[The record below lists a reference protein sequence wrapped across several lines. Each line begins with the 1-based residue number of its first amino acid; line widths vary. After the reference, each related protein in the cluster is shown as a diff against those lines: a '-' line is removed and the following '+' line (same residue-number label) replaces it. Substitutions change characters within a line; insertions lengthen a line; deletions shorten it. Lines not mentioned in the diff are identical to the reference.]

1 MATHSRWS
9 EPIEAMLQAHPA
21 PSCDVLIVGSGYGGS
36 FAARELA
43 GPGVETWVVERG
55 KEYALGDFPEDIG
68 HLPGHLRMQRG
79 ASGKSLGNAQ
89 ALLQVQ
95 NFDDV
100 AVLTGS
106 GLGGGSLVNAGVAF
120 KPAASAFG
128 HARWPS
134 VYRPGG
140 ARHGALVQ
148 TLDEVVSALEAA
160 PLERAAELPKFQA
173 LSRLASALQA
183 GGAQPVDLTISS
195 TKRTNAHGVEM
206 EACVRCGN
214 CFTGCNI
221 GAKGSL
227 ATNLIPAAHSRGA
240 RFLVGG
246 HALRVEPLAAS
257 AHSANGR
264 GLRWRVH
271 FRCATGGRNTAPAE
285 FTIDAHTVIV
295 SAGSLGSTE
304 LLLRS
309 TGLPHSGTLG
319 SAFSTNGDVVA
330 MGWRQRQSVN
340 AVSAPEAGSTAPSR
354 DVGPTICATLRVP
367 LEVDGVPQEI
377 LVQDGAI
384 PSALAQA
391 TNTLGHT
398 LATLH
403 RYVGDADARFPGTD
417 DPLALPPGAA
427 RHTQLLLAM
436 GQDASNGRISL
447 RPPSGTSPVDPE
459 ALELDVR
466 WPSHGKTATAGR
478 AAYYQAVHRALHQAH
493 AAGGFDG
500 GDYLPNPLWHP
511 APDGFSDI
519 IAGGQREKSVTVH
532 PLGGCPMGDDG
543 AQGVVDW
550 RGAVFK
556 GPGREVHAGLHVL
569 DGAIV
574 PRALGVNPFVTI
586 SALSMLAARD
596 IARELALPELGS
608 AAPVAAKPAPRPQPR
623 VAQATRAGSDGVV
636 VFRIHEHLLGGTEQ
650 GHFPDWARQL
660 LSRHDPALPPGAA
673 MQPRAFI
680 AAVEVAVD
688 LQQWLA
694 NPSTRWDAS
703 MAIYANPL
711 PGWPAIHSEALKGE
725 PLLRGPGQVS
735 LLALDQAGF
744 ARRVWRW
751 LLAFGTYLKRR
762 PGGIRQY
769 FTADWRKKIMAF
781 IRAGWL
787 HTHYR
792 TLDYRFTLTPHA
804 STAGEALEIAV
815 TGRKLLAYRHGT
827 RTLWEALTMLDLEL
841 RHKDSAPW
849 KIALRVDLADLVSRL
864 RLQIREASSTP
875 ASIVALASFASVWLR
890 AVMQTHFWSLRG
902 LDYGKYQRPALPAH
916 PSMKTAEGIEVWPE
930 TEVLKAARRHG
941 AQEQIDLQLT
951 VYRPPRSARHVLFIH
966 GLAHGSGVY
975 ATDTVDTNMAGH
987 FLREGY
993 TVWLL
998 DNRMSNRL
1006 GYARDAHTMDDIAH
1020 NDIPAAIDRVH
1031 AQAGNQAIDVF
1042 AHCVGAGAFAMAAL
1056 QARFDTTKVRG
1067 AIIHAVHP
1075 WVVPSVSNRFSGAL
1089 AALYRNLLTGDERI
1103 DPLPPANPGPA
1114 DELLDRFAATLAWS
1128 DEERSLHE
1136 AHRESP
1142 GAGCAIC
1149 NRMTAF
1155 YGREWVHGNL
1165 DPRTHERL
1173 GELVGVAGVEV
1184 FRQLYFIVLR
1194 ERLTNREGENTYLL
1208 EDNFLRNWHFP
1219 TLFVHGLDNQV
1230 FDPRGAARTWNRLR
1244 RVFAHRPGRVVRTFI
1259 REGYGHM
1266 DFLFGKNAHR
1276 DIYPHLTRFFGN
1288 PAAFEDISDG
1298 CHIDPDLPCPDGQS
1312 SDTDLADRDFIAP
1325 IRPLTGPML
1334 QAEWHGQGATR
1345 RRRLVIWVEQYFDT
1359 TSTPIPPEVR
1369 IGGEVCHAAR
1379 VTAFPGVLEESTAP
1393 AAPATGQGY
1402 YWTCVLE
1409 ESDSLR
1415 FAGLPPISLTLRCL
1429 PQESGT
1435 ARAVEPESQPGA
1447 AAPIPAPNASQPVV
1461 LDLAALPWWQHWTT
1475 EGQARTST
1483 SFLASSCRWPG
1494 MAFERRAIDALAGD
1508 MEQHVTHAT
1517 APVQAL
1523 LLLGDQI
1530 YADATAN
1537 IAETTERDERGAQRY
1552 RESWGSTA
1560 TRQLFS
1566 RLPVWLVVDDHEF
1579 DDNLDGA
1586 DHAAADSLRGQRFF
1600 HGFLAATAYQSR
1612 FHRPER
1618 PRLSRPSMGPQ
1629 GWKVEHGLWHAFEVG
1644 GIPAFAADTRTERT
1658 SRTLRNWRDV
1668 TIMGEEQMCAIEGW
1682 LQAHPKGPKLLCSGS
1697 VFALPENRFV
1707 AEPTT
1712 CVAADNWLGY
1722 PASWRRLVRFIVRN
1736 EIEGL
1741 IFVAGD
1747 YHLSALVEIELSSQ
1761 GKSVTALNLVCSA
1774 WNASLPFANAQ
1785 PSDFTFDQPVRAP
1798 GSDADVAMVSTAR
1811 FASDALRQFSKITVS
1826 QDPADGGKAMVAMD
1840 VYEPGN
1846 TLAKELR
1853 APLAVGSRTPGALH
1867 VQAVEP
1873 AAVSPLAPR
1882 RAEAG

>member
-1 MATHSRWS
+1 MATHFRWS
-9 EPIEAMLQAHPA
+9 ESIEALLQSNHA
-21 PSCDVLIVGSGYGGS
+21 PSCDVLILGSGYGGS

-55 KEYALGDFPEDIG
+55 KEYALGEFPEDIG

-79 ASGKSLGNAQ
+79 ASGKALGNAQ
-89 ALLQVQ
+89 ALLNVQ
-95 NFDDV
+95 NFDEV

-106 GLGGGSLVNAGVAF
+106 GLGGGSLINAGVAF
-120 KPAASAFG
+120 KPATKTFDQE
-128 HARWPS
+128 HWPS
-134 VYRPGG
+134 VYRQGG
-140 ARHGALVQ
+140 ARRTALMHA
-148 TLDEVVSALEAA
+148 LDEVVSALEAA
-160 PLERAAELPKFQA
+160 PLEHAAELPKFQA
-173 LSRLASALQA
+173 LSRLAGPLRAD
-183 GGAQPVDLTISS
+183 GPQPVDLTISG
-195 TKRTNAHGVEM
+195 TQRTNAHGVEM
-206 EACVRCGN
+206 QACVRCGN
-214 CFTGCNI
+214 CFTGCNV

-227 ATNLIPAAHSRGA
+227 ATNLIPAAHGRGA
-240 RFLVGG
+240 RFFVGG
-246 HALRVEPLAAS
+246 HALRVEPLDTPAQS
-257 AHSANGR
+257 TNGR
-264 GLRWRVH
+264 SLRWRVH
-271 FRCATGGRNTAPAE
+271 FRCSAGSRNASPPE

-309 TGLPHSGTLG
+309 FKLQRSGTLG

-330 MGWRQRQSVN
+330 MGWRQSRAVN
-340 AVSAPEAGSTAPSR
+340 AVSAPEAGSKGPSR
-354 DVGPTICATLRVP
+354 DVGPTISATLRVP
-367 LEVDGVPQEI
+367 LEVDGVQQEI

-391 TNTLGHT
+391 TSTLGQT

-403 RYVGDADARFPGTD
+403 RYVHGANARFPGTD
-417 DPLALPPGAA
+417 DPLALPHGAA
-427 RHTQLLLAM
+427 RHAQLLLAM

-447 RPPSGTSPVDPE
+447 RAPTGTSISNGPVDPDT
-459 ALELDVR
+459 LELDVR
-466 WPSHGKTATAGR
+466 WPHSGSTATAGH
-478 AAYYQAVHRALHQAH
+478 AAYYQAVHRAFNKAH

-519 IAGGQREKSVTVH
+519 IAGGQPEKSVTVH

-550 RGAVFK
+550 RGGVFK

-574 PRALGVNPFVTI
+574 PHALGVNPFVTI
-586 SALSMLAARD
+586 SALSLLAARD
-596 IARELALPELGS
+596 IASELAQPDLGS
-608 AAPVAAKPAPRPQPR
+608 AAPAAAKPAPGPQPQPR
-623 VAQATRAGSDGVV
+623 LADATRTGSDGVV
-636 VFRIHEHLLGGTEQ
+636 RFRIHEHLLGGTGQ
-650 GHFPDWARQL
+650 GKLPDWARQL
-660 LSRHDPALPPGAA
+660 LSRHDPALSPEAA

-688 LQQWLA
+688 LQRWLA
-694 NPSTRWDAS
+694 DPSTRWPAS
-703 MAIYANPL
+703 LAIYANPI
-711 PGWPAIHSEALKGE
+711 PGWPSIHSDALKGE
-725 PLLRGPGQVS
+725 PLLRGSGQVS
-735 LLALDQAGF
+735 LLALDRTSVLG
-744 ARRVWRW
+744 RVWR
-751 LLAFGTYLKRR
+751 LALAGAAYSKRR
-762 PGGIRQY
+762 PGGLLRY
-769 FTADWRKKIMAF
+769 FTFSGLKQLPALA
-781 IRAGWL
+781 RAGWL
-787 HTHYR
+787 HTDYR
-792 TLDYRFTLTPHA
+792 TLEYRFSLAPQGSA
-804 STAGEALEIAV
+804 AGEAMEIAAQ
-815 TGRKLLAYRHGT
+815 GGKLLAYRNGA
-827 RTLWEALTMLDLEL
+827 RTLWEALTMLDIEL

-864 RLQIREASSTP
+864 RLQIGEASSTP
-875 ASIVALASFASVWLR
+875 ASIVALASFASLWLR

-902 LDYGKYQRPALPAH
+902 LEYAKYQRPALPPH
-916 PSMKTAEGIEVWPE
+916 PPLKTADGIEVWPE
-930 TEVLKAARRHG
+930 TEVLKATRRNRVK
-941 AQEQIDLQLT
+941 EQIDLQLT
-951 VYRPPRSARHVLFIH
+951 VYRAPRVARHILFIH

-987 FLREGY
+987 FVREGY

-1006 GYARDAHTMDDIAH
+1006 GYARDAHTMDDIACY
-1020 NDIPAAIDRVH
+1020 DIPAAIDRVY

-1056 QARFDTTKVRG
+1056 QARFDTAKVRA

-1089 AALYRNLLTGDERI
+1089 AALYRNLLTGRELI
-1103 DPLPPANPGPA
+1103 DPLPPAKPGAA

-1136 AHRESP
+1136 AHRDSP

-1155 YGREWVHGNL
+1155 YGREWVHANL
-1165 DPRTHERL
+1165 DPRTHDRL
-1173 GELVGVAGVEV
+1173 GEIVGVAGVEV

-1194 ERLTNREGENTYLL
+1194 ERLTNREGENAYLL
-1208 EDNFLRNWHFP
+1208 EDNFIRNWHFP

-1244 RVFAHRPGRVVRTFI
+1244 RVFAHSPGRVVRTFI
-1259 REGYGHM
+1259 RKGYGHM
-1266 DFLFGKNAHR
+1266 DFLFGKNAHK
-1276 DIYPHLTRFFGN
+1276 DIYPHLTRFLGN
-1288 PAAFEDISDG
+1288 PAAFDDISDG

-1359 TSTPIPPEVR
+1359 TSTPMAPEVR
-1369 IGGEVCHAAR
+1369 VGGTLCDAVQ
-1379 VTAFPGVLEESTAP
+1379 VTAFPGVLAP
-1393 AAPATGQGY
+1393 TCPSAQPSPPPTGQGY

-1409 ESDSLR
+1409 ESQTLR
-1415 FAGLPPISLTLRCL
+1415 FADLPPISLTLRCL
-1429 PQESGT
+1429 TQESGT
-1435 ARAVEPESQPGA
+1435 ARPMEADGPLPG
-1447 AAPIPAPNASQPVV
+1447 PAPNASLPVV
-1461 LDLAALPWWQHWTT
+1461 LDLAPLPWWQRWTA
-1475 EGQARTST
+1475 GKQAHST
-1483 SFLASSCRWPG
+1483 VSFLASSCRWPG

-1508 MEQHVTHAT
+1508 MEQHIIHAD

-1552 RESWGSTA
+1552 RESWGSAA

-1579 DDNLDGA
+1579 EDNLDGA
-1586 DHAAADSLRGQRFF
+1586 ANATADSLHGQQFF
-1600 HGFLAATAYQSR
+1600 NGFQAATAYQSR
-1612 FHRPER
+1612 FHRKEDL
-1618 PRLSRPSMGPQ
+1618 PRLSRTPE
-1629 GWKVEHGLWHAFEVG
+1629 GWKVVHGLWHEFDVG

-1658 SRTLRNWRDV
+1658 PRTLRNWKNV
-1668 TIMGEEQMCAIEGW
+1668 AIMGEAQMQAIEGW
-1682 LQAHPKGPKLLCSGS
+1682 LLAHPKGPKLLCSGS

-1707 AEPTT
+1707 AEPAT
-1712 CVAADNWLGY
+1712 CIAADNWLGY
-1722 PASWRRLVRFIVRN
+1722 PASWRRLVRFIVEN
-1736 EIEGL
+1736 DIEGM

-1747 YHLSALVEIELSSQ
+1747 YHLSALVELELTSQ
-1761 GKSVTALNLVCSA
+1761 GKTATALNLVCSA

-1785 PSDFTFDQPVRAP
+1785 PGDFTFDARVNAP
-1798 GSDADVAMVSTAR
+1798 GSDADAAVVTTAR
-1811 FASDALRQFSKITVS
+1811 FASGALRQFSKITVT
-1826 QDPADGGKAMVAMD
+1826 QDPWGSGTATVTMGIH
-1840 VYEPGN
+1840 EPGN
-1846 TLAKELR
+1846 VLVKELQ
-1853 APLAVGSRTPGALH
+1853 AQLAVGGATPNF
-1867 VQAVEP
+1867 
-1873 AAVSPLAPR
+1873 R
-1882 RAEAG
+1882 

>member
-1 MATHSRWS
+1 MAIHSRWS
-9 EPIEAMLQAHPA
+9 ESIEAMLQAHPA
-21 PSCDVLIVGSGYGGS
+21 PHCDVLVVGSGYGGS

-43 GPGVETWVVERG
+43 GPGVQTWVVERG
-55 KEYALGDFPEDIG
+55 REYALGEFPEDIG
-68 HLPGHLRMQRG
+68 HLPGHLRVQRG
-79 ASGKSLGNAQ
+79 ASGQALGNAQ
-89 ALLQVQ
+89 ALLNVQ
-95 NFDDV
+95 NFDEV

-106 GLGGGSLVNAGVAF
+106 GLGGGSLINAGVAF
-120 KPAASAFG
+120 KPAASTFDQE
-128 HARWPS
+128 HWPS
-134 VYRPGG
+134 VYRHGG
-140 ARHGALVQ
+140 ARHTALVHA
-148 TLDEVVSALEAA
+148 LDEVVAALEAA

-173 LSRLASALQA
+173 LSRLAGALQA
-183 GGAQPVDLTISS
+183 RHAQPVDLTISG

-240 RFLVGG
+240 RFFVGAT
-246 HALRVEPLAAS
+246 ALRVEPLAAS
-257 AHSANGR
+257 APSANGR
-264 GLRWRVH
+264 SPRWRVH
-271 FRCATGGRNTAPAE
+271 MRCTAGGRNTSPTE
-285 FTIDAHTVIV
+285 FTIDAHTVIL

-309 TGLPHSGTLG
+309 FALPRSGTLG

-330 MGWRQRQSVN
+330 MGWRQNQVVN
-340 AVSAPEAGSTAPSR
+340 AVSAPQAGSTAPSR

-367 LEVDGVPQEI
+367 LEVDGVQQEI

-391 TNTLGHT
+391 TSTLGHT

-403 RYVGDADARFPGTD
+403 RYVRDVDARFPGTE
-417 DPLALPPGAA
+417 DPLALPPSAA
-427 RHTQLLLAM
+427 RHAQLLLAM

-447 RPPSGTSPVDPE
+447 RPTSDASPGAPDT
-459 ALELDVR
+459 LELDVR
-466 WPSHGKTATAGR
+466 WPSTGKTATAGR
-478 AAYYQAVHRALHQAH
+478 AAYYQAVHRALHRAH

-519 IAGGQREKSVTVH
+519 IAGGQPEKSVTVH

-586 SALSMLAARD
+586 SALSLLAARD
-596 IARELALPELGS
+596 IASELARPDLGS
-608 AAPVAAKPAPRPQPR
+608 TAPAALAAPRPAPQAQPR
-623 VAQATRAGSDGVV
+623 VADAAPTGADGAVR
-636 VFRIHEHLLGGTEQ
+636 FRIHEHLLGGTEP
-650 GHFPDWARQL
+650 GHLPDWVRPL
-660 LSRHDPALPPGAA
+660 LSRHDPALTPAAA

-694 NPSTRWDAS
+694 DPSTRWDATL
-703 MAIYANPL
+703 AIYANPL
-711 PGWPAIHSEALKGE
+711 PGWPSIHSDALKGE
-725 PLLRGPGQVS
+725 PLLRGSGQVS
-735 LLALDQAGF
+735 LLALDRASRL
-744 ARRVWRW
+744 RRIWRW
-751 LLAFGTYLKRR
+751 VLAVAAYRKRR
-762 PGGIRQY
+762 PGG
-769 FTADWRKKIMAF
+769 FMPNLSSGWRKKALAF

-787 HTHYR
+787 HTDYR
-792 TLDYRFTLTPHA
+792 TLDYRFTLAPPGHA
-804 STAGEALEIAV
+804 PGEALEIIAQ
-815 TGRKLLAYRHGT
+815 GRKLLAYRDGA
-827 RTLWEALTMLDLEL
+827 RTLWEALTLLDLEL

-902 LDYGKYQRPALPAH
+902 LDYGKYTRPALPAH
-916 PSMKTAEGIEVWPE
+916 PPLKTAEGIEVWPE
-930 TEVLKAARRHG
+930 TEVLKAPRRHG
-941 AQEQIDLQLT
+941 APEQIDLQLT
-951 VYRPPRSARHVLFIH
+951 VYRPARSARHVLFIH

-975 ATDTVDTNMAGH
+975 ATDTVDTSMAGH

-1006 GYARDAHTMDDIAH
+1006 GHARDAHTMDDIAH
-1020 NDIPAAIDRVH
+1020 NDIPAAIDRVY

-1056 QARFDTTKVRG
+1056 QARFDTAKVRA

-1089 AALYRNLLTGDERI
+1089 AALYRNLLTGRELI
-1103 DPLPPANPGPA
+1103 DPLLPANPGPA

-1155 YGREWVHGNL
+1155 YGREWVHANL
-1165 DPRTHERL
+1165 DPRTHARL

-1194 ERLTNREGENTYLL
+1194 ERLTNREGENCYLL
-1208 EDNFLRNWHFP
+1208 EGNFLRNWHFP

-1230 FDPRGAARTWNRLR
+1230 FDPRGAARSWNRLR
-1244 RVFAHRPGRVVRTFI
+1244 RVFAHQRGRVVRTFI
-1259 REGYGHM
+1259 RQGYGHM
-1266 DFLFGKNAHR
+1266 DFLFGKNAHQ
-1276 DIYPHLTRFFGN
+1276 DIYPHLTRFLGN
-1288 PAAFEDISDG
+1288 PAAFEDIADG
-1298 CHIDPDLPCPDGQS
+1298 CHIDPDLPRPDSQS

-1334 QAEWHGQGATR
+1334 QTEWHGQGATR

-1359 TSTPIPPEVR
+1359 TSTPMPPEVR
-1369 IGGEVCHAAR
+1369 IGGALCAAVE
-1379 VTAFPGVLEESTAP
+1379 VTAFPGVLAP
-1393 AAPATGQGY
+1393 DAPSAQTSPPPTGQGY

-1409 ESDSLR
+1409 ESQTLR
-1415 FAGLPPISLTLRCL
+1415 FADLPPISLILRCH

-1435 ARAVEPESQPGA
+1435 ARPMEADGPLPG
-1447 AAPIPAPNASQPVV
+1447 PAPNASLPVV
-1461 LDLAALPWWQHWTT
+1461 LDLAVLPWWQQWTAD
-1475 EGQARTST
+1475 EQARPGV

-1508 MEQHVTHAT
+1508 MEQHIDHAT

-1552 RESWGSTA
+1552 RESWGSAA

-1586 DHAAADSLRGQRFF
+1586 AHATADSLHGQRFF
-1600 HGFLAATAYQSR
+1600 SGFLAAAAYQSR
-1612 FHRPER
+1612 FHRRQEQ
-1618 PRLSRPSMGPQ
+1618 PRLSMTPQ
-1629 GWKVEHGLWHAFEVG
+1629 GWKVEHGLWHTFEVG

-1658 SRTLRNWRDV
+1658 PRTLRNWREV
-1668 TIMGEEQMCAIEGW
+1668 PIMGEAQMQAIEAW
-1682 LQAHPKGPKLLCSGS
+1682 LLAHPKGPKLLCSGS

-1707 AEPTT
+1707 AEPAT
-1712 CVAADNWLGY
+1712 CIAADNWLGY
-1722 PASWRRLVRFIVRN
+1722 PASWRRLVRFIVDN
-1736 EIEGL
+1736 DIEGL

-1747 YHLSALVEIELSSQ
+1747 YHLSALVELELSSQ
-1761 GKSVTALNLVCSA
+1761 GKSAKALNLVCSA

-1785 PSDFTFDQPVRAP
+1785 PSDFTFDEPVRAP
-1798 GSDADVAMVSTAR
+1798 GSDADAAVASTAR
-1811 FASDALRQFSKITVS
+1811 FASAALRQFSKITVT
-1826 QDPADGGKAMVAMD
+1826 QDPGDRAAATVAMD
-1840 VYEPGN
+1840 IYEAGN
-1846 TLAKELR
+1846 VLTKELR
-1853 APLAVGSRTPGALH
+1853 TRLQFAHAP
-1867 VQAVEP
+1867 QA
-1873 AAVSPLAPR
+1873 
-1882 RAEAG
+1882 